1 MYSLNLDS
9 AAAELDY
16 RRERVARDY
25 RHAAA
30 TARAVRWHLHR
41 RGSRQREF

>member
-1 MYSLNLDS
+1 MYGLNPEAS
-9 AAAELDY
+9 VAELDY
-16 RRERVARDY
+16 RRERIAQDY

-41 RGSRQREF
+41 RGNRQRVS